1 MKTLIPKPS
10 EGKVRAKFSEKDDV
24 KKSNV
29 NFSPSKLS

>member
-10 EGKVRAKFSEKDDV
+10 EGKVRAKFTEKDDF
-24 KKSNV
+24 KKSII